1 MDATTPRELL
11 RLLTCGSVD
20 DGKSTLLGRLLYDA
34 DLLHDDDRARLG
46 DPPDFSSLL
55 DGLAIEREQGITIDV
70 AYRYVATARRDFILA
85 DCPGHA
91 EYTRN
96 MATGASTADVALVL
110 VDARK
115 GVLTQTRRHSW
126 ICALF
131 GIRRVLLVVNKMDL
145 VEYDCARFATI
156 EAEYR
161 ALAAAV
167 GIAEVAAVP
176 VSAAVGDNVVHRS
189 ARTPWHTGPTVLDW
203 LEAVP
208 VGTEHLDRPL
218 RLPVQ
223 RVHRDGQDFRGYDGT
238 LAAGRLRP
246 GDAVTVLPSGQRSRV
261 ESLYVAG
268 ESAEEARQGQ
278 AVTVT
283 LADHIDVARGDVLAA
298 VEAPPDCAD
307 QFSAHL
313 LWLAEAPLLPG
324 RLYALQLGTAG
335 AVARITAIRHKV
347 DVDTQEPLP
356 ATRLAM
362 NEVARIHLS
371 LDRPIAWESYADN
384 RTLGGFILVDR
395 QSGQTV
401 ACGTLDYALR
411 RAANLHWQDL
421 SIDRAAR
428 AASLQQR
435 PRCLWF
441 TGLSG
446 SGKSTIANL
455 VEQQLHASGRHTIL
469 LDGDN
474 VRHGLNRDLGFTAED
489 RVENIRRVAEVA
501 KLMNDA
507 GLIVLV
513 SFISPFRSERSMAR
527 ELLGEESF
535 VEIFVDAPLEVCE
548 ARDPKGLYAKARA
561 GRLANFT
568 GIDSPYEAPLS
579 PELHLR
585 NHGQPPEKLAQEVV
599 KYLEQEDPD
608 AP

>member
-46 DPPDFSSLL
+46 DPPDFSCLL

-145 VEYDCARFATI
+145 VEYDCARFAAI

>member
-46 DPPDFSSLL
+46 DPPDFSCLL

-513 SFISPFRSERSMAR
+513 SFISPFRSERRMAR

>member
-1 MDATTPRELL
+1 MDRTAPRELL

-20 DGKSTLLGRLLYDA
+20 DGKSTLLGRMLFDA
-34 DLLHDDDRARLG
+34 GLLHDDDLARLG
-46 DPPDFSSLL
+46 DPPDFSCLL

-70 AYRYVATARRDFILA
+70 AYRYVATARRDLIIA
-85 DCPGHA
+85 DCPGHT

-96 MATGASTADVALVL
+96 MATGASSADVALVL

-115 GVLTQTRRHSW
+115 GVLTQTRRHSY

-145 VEYDCARFATI
+145 VGFDAARFAAI
-156 EAEYR
+156 ETEYR

-176 VSAAVGDNVVHRS
+176 VSATAGDNVVRTS
-189 ARTPWHTGPTVLDW
+189 AHTPWYRGPTVLDW
-203 LEAVP
+203 LERVP
-208 VGTEHLDRPL
+208 VDSSDPDRPL

-238 LAAGRLRP
+238 LAAGQVRV
-246 GDAVTVLPSGQRSRV
+246 GDAVAVLPSGQTSRIAA
-261 ESLYVAG
+261 LYVSG
-268 ESAEEARQGQ
+268 QPAEQARQGQ

-283 LADHIDVARGDVLAA
+283 LADHIDVARGDLLAA
-298 VEAPPDCAD
+298 ADQPPDCAD

-313 LWLAEAPLLPG
+313 LWLTDEPLLPG
-324 RLYALQLGTAG
+324 RLYVLRLATSS
-335 AVARITAIRHKV
+335 AVARVTAIRHKI
-347 DVDTQEPLP
+347 DVDSQEPLP

-362 NEVARIHLS
+362 NEVARVHLS
-371 LDRPIAWESYADN
+371 LDHAIAWEAYADSK
-384 RTLGGFILVDR
+384 TLGGFILIDR
-395 QSGQTV
+395 QNGQTV
-401 ACGTLDYALR
+401 ACGTLDFALR
-411 RAANLHWQDL
+411 RAANIHWQDL
-421 SIDRAAR
+421 AIDRAAR

-474 VRHGLNRDLGFTAED
+474 VRHGLNRDLGFTQED

-513 SFISPFRSERSMAR
+513 SFISPFRSERRMAR

-535 VEIFVDAPLEVCE
+535 VEVFVDAPLEVCE

-561 GRLANFT
+561 GELRNFT

-579 PELHLR
+579 PELHLH
-585 NHGQPPEKLAQEVV
+585 NHGQAPEKLAQEVV
-599 KYLEQEDPD
+599 RYLELGP
-608 AP
+608 AAA

>member
-46 DPPDFSSLL
+46 DPPDFSCLL

-371 LDRPIAWESYADN
+371 LDRAVAWEAYADS
-384 RTLGGFILVDR
+384 RELGGFILIDR

-401 ACGTLDYALR
+401 ACGTLDFALR
-411 RAANLHWQDL
+411 RAANIHWQDL
-421 SIDRAAR
+421 AIDRAAR

-513 SFISPFRSERSMAR
+513 SFISPFRSERRMAR